1 MNAIIKQGGHQYN
14 VSEGDVI
21 RVDHV
26 SQPEGAEIVLDNV
39 IMAFD
44 GDDSIV
50 DKKRCH
56 QLKSKQQSKN
66 MVDIQR

>member
-39 IMAFD
+39 FTIIF
-44 GDDSIV
+44 
-50 DKKRCH
+50 
-56 QLKSKQQSKN
+56 
-66 MVDIQR
+66 